1 MTYLQF
7 LGQWY
12 NLVWL
17 GAVGAGLLFAL
28 KARMSGRGRIVARTP
43 ERGDDDTVRK
53 ATKDLEGP
61 RMSPAAALIT
71 AGVLG
76 LTLNGAIHDFHL
88 GPVPR
93 RFPIVFFAS
102 LVGGWLLARGFSR
115 LRHRFAPPVTGI
127 TFNREG
133 LEGREAVVL
142 SGSLDESGIGRARHR
157 DAAGV
162 AHIVRVHESGGEA
175 TELRFGRRVRLGRFD
190 EELRAYAAERV

>member
-12 NLVWL
+12 NLIWL
-17 GAVGAGLLFAL
+17 GVVGIGSLLAL

-43 ERGDDDTVRK
+43 EAGGDTVGTTTE
-53 ATKDLEGP
+53 APEGP
-61 RMSPAAALIT
+61 RTSPAAALIT

-88 GPVPR
+88 GPVGR
-93 RFPIVFFAS
+93 RFPIVVIAS
-102 LVGGWLLARGFSR
+102 LVGGWLLVRGMSR
-115 LRHRFAPPVTGI
+115 LRHRLAPPVTGI

-142 SGSLDESGIGRARHR
+142 SGSLDESGIGRARYR

-175 TELRFGRRVRLGRFD
+175 AELRFGRRVRLGRFD
-190 EELRAYAAERV
+190 EDRRAYAAERM

>member
-1 MTYLQF
+1 VTYLQF

-12 NLVWL
+12 NLIWL
-17 GAVGAGLLFAL
+17 GAVGTGLLLAL
-28 KARMSGRGRIVARTP
+28 KARMSGRGRVVARTP
-43 ERGDDDTVRK
+43 EAGDDTVRTG
-53 ATKDLEGP
+53 TKEAEGP
-61 RMSPAAALIT
+61 RTSPVAVLIT

-88 GPVPR
+88 GPVGR
-93 RFPIVFFAS
+93 RFPIVVVAS
-102 LVGGWLLARGFSR
+102 MVGAWLLVRGMSR
-115 LRHRFAPPVTGI
+115 LRHRVAPPVTGI

-142 SGSLDESGIGRARHR
+142 SGSLDERGIGRARYR

-162 AHIVRVHESGGEA
+162 AHIVRVYESGGEA
-175 TELRFGRRVRLGRFD
+175 AELRFGLRVRLGRFD

>member
-1 MTYLQF
+1 VTYLQF

-12 NLVWL
+12 NLIWL

-28 KARMSGRGRIVARTP
+28 RARMSGRGRVAARTP
-43 ERGDDDTVRK
+43 DGGDGAVPT
-53 ATKDLEGP
+53 ATRDLEGP
-61 RMSPAAALIT
+61 RTSPAAAFIT

-93 RFPIVFFAS
+93 RFPIVVVAS

-142 SGSLDESGIGRARHR
+142 SGSLDESGIGRARYR

-162 AHIVRVHESGGEA
+162 AHIVRVHESDGEA

-190 EELRAYAAERV
+190 EERRAYAAERV